1 MKLNK
6 LMFSL
11 VGLLA
16 LALPALAGT
25 APAKN
30 PKNPVAPAPEEELL
44 GITVGVNYDSRL
56 IYHGIN
62 FGEHYLSGDVA
73 VDVPLNDTLRANLE
87 ASYGNV
93 FDSAFDGEDYQRL
106 VLGAGVSADLGAAE
120 LGLGYRWIHH
130 MDVPDAFADDGHEVG
145 LTLATSAGPV
155 NFGIG
160 SYYDFGDEG
169 WYFEAAVNTEI
180 KVTDS
185 ISVVPGVAIGYG
197 IDYAANR
204 TALNEVLDDGF
215 IAVTPSLAVPIKLT
229 SKATLTPYIAARLPI
244 DALDDTGSDDYLY
257 GGVSINVKF

>member
-11 VGLLA
+11 VGSLA
-16 LALPALAGT
+16 LTLPALAGT

-30 PKNPVAPAPEEELL
+30 PETPVAPAPDESL

-73 VDVPLNDTLRANLE
+73 VDVPLNDILHANLE
-87 ASYGNV
+87 SSYGNV
-93 FDSAFDGEDYQRL
+93 FDSAFDGNDYQRL
-106 VLGAGVSADLGAAE
+106 VLGAGFSADLGAAE

-130 MDVPDAFADDGHEVG
+130 EDVPNAFADDGHEVG
-145 LTLATSAGPV
+145 LTLSTSAGPV
-155 NFGIG
+155 NVGIG

-169 WYFEAAVNTEI
+169 WYFEAAANTEI
-180 KVTDS
+180 KVNDM

-197 IDYAANR
+197 VDYAANR
-204 TALNEVLDDGF
+204 TAFNSVLDDGF
-215 IAVTPSLAVPIKLT
+215 IAVTPSIALPIKL
-229 SKATLTPYIAARLPI
+229 SANATLTPYIAARLPI
-244 DALDDTGSDDYLY
+244 DALDDTGSDDYIY